1 MQRIVLFTIS
11 LKITKSKLNVEWD
24 VWIKLSFSTKT
35 ANMVQTMM
43 TQSKGCKRMTSGSS
57 PMEQKDARGYS
68 SVTNRLMSNPMN
80 ESCFTRFTRG
90 SYARKVKLHNFNEPS
105 FFSQIVGDMTNVSWI
120 FVFDC
125 WYIPV
130 FDGPSLNSNLCVI
143 LNQADRIVIAPWTKS
158 GGFFRRPG
166 LRSYIRWTWCHPLR
180 SGAVP
185 WGGSRDGLNRV
196 AAKLGNG
203 GTSWDTES
211 LRPDFF

>member
-1 MQRIVLFTIS
+1 MLNGMFESNWAFLQKLQTWSKRWWPNQR
-11 LKITKSKLNVEWD
+11 
-24 VWIKLSFSTKT
+24 
-35 ANMVQTMM
+35 
-43 TQSKGCKRMTSGSS
+43 
-57 PMEQKDARGYS
+57 DARGWQVGHHPWS
-68 SVTNRLMSNPMN
+68 KRMHVDTRQLQTVWCQTRWTNPASQGSQGGVTPEKWNCIILMS
-80 ESCFTRFTRG
+80 R
-90 SYARKVKLHNFNEPS
+90 A

>member
-1 MQRIVLFTIS
+1 MGCLHQTELFYKNCWQTW
-11 LKITKSKLNVEWD
+11 SKRW
-24 VWIKLSFSTKT
+24 W
-35 ANMVQTMM
+35 
-43 TQSKGCKRMTSGSS
+43 TQSKGCNGMTSGSS
-57 PMEQKDARGYS
+57 PMGQKDAHGYS
-68 SVTNRLMSNPMN
+68 SVTNRLMSNLLK
-80 ESCFTRFTRG
+80 ESCFTRSTRG

-125 WYIPV
+125 WCIPV

-158 GGFFRRPG
+158 GGFFAAQDYGVTSGG
-166 LRSYIRWTWCHPLR
+166 LDAIPCSQVPCH
-180 SGAVP
+180 G
-185 WGGSRDGLNRV
+185 GGSRDGLNRV